1 MADISSIERRKLE
14 RLFRMGSGY
23 VLDFSDRTF
32 SEFFEEHTRRDI
44 DAAIYRERGTSKANR
59 LRGFWAAEGNHLV
72 GKVIQAL
79 IQYGQAEDCLGNE
92 AGLTDLTDDCW
103 KIAARMLNDTPV
115 AELDALTATADE
127 RDFETVAQHVRE
139 AIEKNQPEAAL
150 DRLHTFVIKYL
161 RTVCARRG
169 VEINRDKALHSI
181 FGEYVKRLRDAGLL
195 ESLMTERI
203 LKSSISV
210 LEAFNDVR
218 NNKRRRTT
226 TRSST
231 TRKVCSSSTMWR
243 ARCVSSNRSRPR
255 RSQRLLPKLLQTSR
269 TMHRSSLFRKLSNL
283 LCSKQATNEEPY
295 PKKPHQCLPRS
306 HQSGAHQG
314 AQID

>member
-14 RLFRMGSGY
+14 RLFRMGGGY

-59 LRGFWAAEGNHLV
+59 LRGFWAVEGNHLV

-79 IQYGQAEDCLGNE
+79 IQYGQAEDCLGHE
-92 AGLTDLTDDCW
+92 PGLTDLTDDCR
-103 KIAARMLNDTPV
+103 KIAARMLNDTAV

-139 AIEKNQPEAAL
+139 AIEKNQPQAAL

-161 RTVCARRG
+161 RTVCANHG
-169 VEINRDKALHSI
+169 VEVNRDKALHSI

-218 NNKRRRTT
+218 NNKSLAHDNPILNYEESLLIFNHVASSVRFVKALEARTKPMT
-226 TRSST
+226 PKESETEFDE
-231 TRKVCSSSTMWR
+231 
-243 ARCVSSNRSRPR
+243 N
-255 RSQRLLPKLLQTSR
+255 LP
-269 TMHRSSLFRKLSNL
+269 F
-283 LCSKQATNEEPY
+283 
-295 PKKPHQCLPRS
+295 
-306 HQSGAHQG
+306 
-314 AQID
+314 

>member
-14 RLFRMGSGY
+14 RLFRMSGGY

-44 DAAIYRERGTSKANR
+44 DAAIYRDRGTSKANR
-59 LRGFWAAEGNHLV
+59 LRGFWATEGNHLV

-79 IQYGQAEDCLGNE
+79 IQYGQAENCLGDE
-92 AGLTDLTDDCW
+92 PGLVDLTDDCW

-150 DRLHTFVIKYL
+150 DRLHTFVMKYL
-161 RTVCARRG
+161 RTVCANRG
-169 VEINRDKALHSI
+169 VEINRDKPLHSV
-181 FGEYVKRLRDAGLL
+181 FGEYVKRLSVAGLL

-210 LEAFNDVR
+210 LESFNSTVLLNMSDASVR
-218 NNKRRRTT
+218 PAAART
-226 TRSST
+226 S
-231 TRKVCSSSTMWR
+231 
-243 ARCVSSNRSRPR
+243 
-255 RSQRLLPKLLQTSR
+255 
-269 TMHRSSLFRKLSNL
+269 
-283 LCSKQATNEEPY
+283 
-295 PKKPHQCLPRS
+295 
-306 HQSGAHQG
+306 
-314 AQID
+314 

>member
-14 RLFRMGSGY
+14 RLFRMGGGY
-23 VLDFSDRTF
+23 VLDFTDRTF

-44 DAAIYRERGTSKANR
+44 DAATYRDRGTSKANR
-59 LRGFWAAEGNHLV
+59 LRGFWATEGNHLV

-79 IQYGQAEDCLGNE
+79 IQYGQAENCLADEPELAN
-92 AGLTDLTDDCW
+92 LIDDCW
-103 KIAARMLNDTPV
+103 KISARMLNDTPV
-115 AELDALTATADE
+115 AELDSLTATADE

-150 DRLHTFVIKYL
+150 DRLHTFVMKYL
-161 RTVCARRG
+161 RTVCANRG

-218 NNKRRRTT
+218 NNKSLAHDNPILNYEESLLIFNHVA
-226 TRSST
+226 SSV
-231 TRKVCSSSTMWR
+231 RFIKSLEAR
-243 ARCVSSNRSRPR
+243 AKLVMAADSNTGFNDD
-255 RSQRLLPKLLQTSR
+255 LP
-269 TMHRSSLFRKLSNL
+269 F
-283 LCSKQATNEEPY
+283 
-295 PKKPHQCLPRS
+295 
-306 HQSGAHQG
+306 
-314 AQID
+314 

>member
-1 MADISSIERRKLE
+1 MPSPYGWNTMAEVSSIERRKLE
-14 RLFRMGSGY
+14 RLFRMSGGY
-23 VLDFSDRTF
+23 VLDFTDQTF

-44 DAAIYRERGTSKANR
+44 DAAVYRERGTSKANR
-59 LRGFWAAEGNHLV
+59 LRGFWTVEGNHLV

-92 AGLTDLTDDCW
+92 LGLTDLTDDCW

-150 DRLHTFVIKYL
+150 DRLHTFVMKYL
-161 RTVCARRG
+161 RTVCANRG

-218 NNKRRRTT
+218 NNKSLAHDNPILNYEESLLIFNHVA
-226 TRSST
+226 SSV
-231 TRKVCSSSTMWR
+231 RFIKSLEAR
-243 ARCVSSNRSRPR
+243 A
-255 RSQRLLPKLLQTSR
+255 
-269 TMHRSSLFRKLSNL
+269 
-283 LCSKQATNEEPY
+283 
-295 PKKPHQCLPRS
+295 KPMMS
-306 HQSGAHQG
+306 AGSGA
-314 AQID
+314 AFDDDLPF

>member
-1 MADISSIERRKLE
+1 MADLSSIERRKLE

-72 GKVIQAL
+72 GKVVQAL
-79 IQYGQAEDCLGNE
+79 VLYGQAENCLGDE
-92 AGLTDLTDDCW
+92 PGLTELIDDCR
-103 KIAARMLNDTPV
+103 KIASRMMRDTPV
-115 AELDALTATADE
+115 AELDALTATVDE

-150 DRLHTFVIKYL
+150 DRLHTFVIKYV
-161 RTVCARRG
+161 RTLCEQRG

-181 FGEYVKRLRDAGLL
+181 FGEYVKRLRDAGHL

-210 LEAFNDVR
+210 LEAFSDVR
-218 NNKRRRTT
+218 NNKSLAHDNPSLNHEESLLIFNPVASSIRFIKSLEARTKHAT
-226 TRSST
+226 APKSI
-231 TRKVCSSSTMWR
+231 
-243 ARCVSSNRSRPR
+243 AA
-255 RSQRLLPKLLQTSR
+255 LDDDLP
-269 TMHRSSLFRKLSNL
+269 F
-283 LCSKQATNEEPY
+283 
-295 PKKPHQCLPRS
+295 
-306 HQSGAHQG
+306 
-314 AQID
+314 